1 MSEPSQ
7 TSRKKPRF
15 GEAWAYGLVG
25 IPMAAIGLPFAVFMP
40 RFYAADLGLG
50 LELTGLVFM
59 IVRFTDVA
67 TDPVM
72 GILVDRYPSRFGRV
86 RHWLALSVPVLLA
99 AAIALYMPARTGTS
113 AGYLLVWL
121 IIFYAGFTMLQTPH
135 QAWVPALTSDYD
147 QRSRYFMWRQIF
159 NVIALLALL
168 SLPTVFAATTGA
180 DVFTQ
185 IAAMG
190 WVLIITLPLTVGFAI
205 WWVRDP
211 QTASTTR
218 TRPVLSLPIVVHM
231 LRDSAMA
238 RILIIEILIGLAIA
252 ATGSTYLFAAEWGFG
267 VKEEA
272 SAILMLFFLS
282 GLIAMPFWLRLAERT
297 EKHRTL
303 VYLCIYAGVAHLLY
317 LPLSALD
324 SGIPILIVGAILSGI
339 PFGAPVALLRS
350 MMADVSEQT
359 LIRDG
364 ADRSGLSFAFL
375 TSAFKTGQS
384 FAIGIPFV
392 LLGLVAGFDP
402 VGDNSPAAVRNLM
415 LVFAGVPALAYF
427 VAAFVAWKYPLT
439 RAVQAGLRAENS
451 SAPA

>member
-1 MSEPSQ
+1 MSQPSK
-7 TSRKKPRF
+7 TSRTKPRF
-15 GEAWAYGLVG
+15 GEAWVYGLVG

-40 RFYAADLGLG
+40 RFFATDIGLG
-50 LELTGLVFM
+50 LEVTGWVFM
-59 IVRFTDVA
+59 IVRLTDVA

-99 AAIALYMPARTGTS
+99 AAFALYMPARTGIS
-113 AGYLLVWL
+113 ATYLLGWL

-147 QRSRYFMWRQIF
+147 ERSRYFMWRQVF
-159 NVIALLALL
+159 NVIALLSLL

-190 WVLIITLPLTVGFAI
+190 WVLIVTLPLTVGLAI

-211 QTASTTR
+211 RSQTETTA
-218 TRPVLSLPIVVHM
+218 RPTLSLPIVIHM

-238 RILIIEILIGLAIA
+238 RILLIEVLIGLAIA
-252 ATGSTYLFAAEWGFG
+252 ATGSTYLYAAEWGFG

-282 GLIAMPFWLRLAERT
+282 GLLAMPFWLRLAERT

-303 VYLCIYAGVAHLLY
+303 VYLCIYAGIAHLCY
-317 LPLSALD
+317 LPLSTLD
-324 SGIPILIVGAILSGI
+324 SGIPILIVGAVLSGI

-384 FAIGIPFV
+384 FAIGIPFIV
-392 LLGLVAGFDP
+392 LGTIAGFNP
-402 VGDNSPAAVRNLM
+402 TGENSPAAIRNLM
-415 LVFAGVPALAYF
+415 LVFAGIPALAYF
-427 VAAFVAWKYPLT
+427 VAAYVALKYPLT
-439 RAVQAGLRAENS
+439 RAVQAELSAQTS
-451 SAPA
+451 SR